1 MAYLPLSTANLPDPA
16 IDPAQGENPED
27 YFGTLLWTGDGTS
40 NQSVTGLNFQPDL
53 VFSKGRNIAYGGAI
67 FDVVRGSNAALFTN
81 VTNAETTT
89 DANWNTLTFQSGG
102 FNTGS
107 GVGFN
112 NNTST
117 FVAWNW
123 KAGTSFSNDA
133 SATSI
138 GTVDSNG
145 SVSTESGFS
154 IVRFNSGAS
163 GTQSF
168 KHGLTQRPDLCIF
181 KEKDSGGS
189 GDHWVVWEGVALNAA
204 QSYGYFNLTNN
215 FANDAS
221 QWSNTAPTDSI
232 FTYNSGYSF
241 STSQEMIAYCFHS
254 VDSYSKI
261 SSYVGNGSS
270 DGVFVYTG
278 FRPSW
283 LMVKKTDGSGVD
295 GWTIVDNK
303 RDTFNVMDQRI
314 QAQASDAEGG
324 DVDLVDF
331 LSNGFKIR
339 YNGQMNNQS
348 GTTYIYLCFAEQP
361 FKFSNAR

>member
-1 MAYLPLSTANLPDPA
+1 MSTFKSLSTANLPDPV
-16 IDPAQGENPED
+16 IDPAKGSSPED
-27 YFGTLLWTGDGTS
+27 YFNTVLWTGDGTS
-40 NQSVTGLNFQPDL
+40 PRNITSVGFEPSLVWFKTRNQSYDHRLYDQ
-53 VFSKGRNIAYGGAI
+53 
-67 FDVVRGSNAALFTN
+67 VRGTGKRLGSNSTAA
-81 VTNAETTT
+81 ESTTT
-89 DANWNTLTFQSGG
+89 ELTAFNSDGFTLGNGAASAG
-102 FNTGS
+102 NGS
-107 GVGFN
+107 GE
-112 NNTST
+112 TM
-117 FVAWNW
+117 VAWNW

-189 GDHWVVWEGVALNAA
+189 GDHWVVWEGVALNPA
-204 QSYGYFNLTNN
+204 QSYGYLNLTNN

-232 FTYNSGYSF
+232 FTYNSGYAF

-283 LMVKKTDGSGVD
+283 LMVKKTGGAGVD

-314 QAQASDAEGG
+314 QAQNSNAEGG

-348 GTTYIYLCFAEQP
+348 GTTYIYMAFAENP
-361 FKFSNAR
+361 FKYSNAR

>member
-1 MAYLPLSTANLPDPA
+1 MAYKALSTANLPDPV
-16 IDPAQGENPED
+16 IDPAKGSTSDQ
-27 YFGTLLWTGDGTS
+27 YFDVGIWTGDGVNGRTIADLYGH
-40 NQSVTGLNFQPDL
+40 TPDW
-53 VFSKGRNIAYGGAI
+53 VWIKNRSAAI
-67 FDVVRGSNAALFTN
+67 DHNVADVLRGFKELYPNL
-81 VTNAETTT
+81 TNAEGSQQMNAPTN
-89 DANWNTLTFQSGG
+89 DGLSGLPASNG
-102 FNTGS
+102 Y
-107 GVGFN
+107 N
-112 NNTST
+112 NNGNAYVSW
-117 FVAWNW
+117 AW

-189 GDHWVVWEGVALNAA
+189 GDHWVVWEGVALNPA
-204 QSYGYFNLTNN
+204 QSYGYLNLTNN

-232 FTYNSGYSF
+232 FTYNSGYAF

-283 LMVKKTDGSGVD
+283 LMVKKTGGAGVD

-314 QAQASDAEGG
+314 QAQNSNAEGG

-348 GTTYIYLCFAEQP
+348 GTTYIYMAFAEQP